1 MYVGDMNMRALQCC
15 GPTDRVAVE
24 RELEQLIDDAVDGVG
39 CIGDVASD
47 DDRRV
52 IIKDNAS
59 GRIESV
65 HNVPTD
71 NDEHDGDVH
80 DDARAT
86 EAGSRLESPDIGI
99 SSLSEA
105 DQATFWKNVETARGP
120 QFSDKE
126 KVFLIKAMRVEQRD
140 PTATLRKPI
149 LQLLINKGV
158 AEGHLLQGVETDL
171 ELFEKVRHYLRYFV
185 KLATSG

>member
-1 MYVGDMNMRALQCC
+1 MLHMYVGDMNMRALQCC

-39 CIGDVASD
+39 CIGDIA
-47 DDRRV
+47 
-52 IIKDNAS
+52 
-59 GRIESV
+59 
-65 HNVPTD
+65 TD

-86 EAGSRLESPDIGI
+86 EAGSRLENPDIGI

>member
-1 MYVGDMNMRALQCC
+1 MLHMYVGDMNMRTLQCC

-39 CIGDVASD
+39 CIGDISGD

-52 IIKDNAS
+52 IIKD
-59 GRIESV
+59 SV
-65 HNVPTD
+65 HDVPID

-86 EAGSRLESPDIGI
+86 EAGSRLENTDTSI

-158 AEGHLLQGVETDL
+158 AEGHLLQGGETDL